1 MAGERRGGGVAG
13 GSAHGV
19 FERGAVL
26 LEAEA
31 AEQGVDPGHAHL
43 GGGKGVGVGV
53 RVEVGVG
60 FRVGAWVGV
69 RVRVGVVAGVRVGVG
84 VKVTAPTSW

>member
-1 MAGERRGGGVAG
+1 MVKQRGMAGARRGGAWRG

-26 LEAEA
+26 LETEA

-43 GGGKGVGVGV
+43 GGGRGVGVGV
-53 RVEVGVG
+53 RVRLGLGSGLGHGLGSE
-60 FRVGAWVGV
+60 
-69 RVRVGVVAGVRVGVG
+69 
-84 VKVTAPTSW
+84 